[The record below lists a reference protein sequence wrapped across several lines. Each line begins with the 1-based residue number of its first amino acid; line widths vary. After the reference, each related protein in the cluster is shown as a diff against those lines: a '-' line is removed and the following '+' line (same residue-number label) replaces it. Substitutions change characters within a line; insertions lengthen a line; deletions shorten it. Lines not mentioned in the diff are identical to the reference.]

1 MKINVPNI
9 NVPIYLCFVIFERR
23 GIHIVALT
31 LDLLTVNF
39 ASNKDT
45 EARRRM
51 LFPLHHDTKSAAC

>member
-23 GIHIVALT
+23 WIHIVALT

-39 ASNKDT
+39 ASEKDT
-45 EARRRM
+45 EARRRI
-51 LFPLHHDTKSAAC
+51 LFPSHHDTKSAAC